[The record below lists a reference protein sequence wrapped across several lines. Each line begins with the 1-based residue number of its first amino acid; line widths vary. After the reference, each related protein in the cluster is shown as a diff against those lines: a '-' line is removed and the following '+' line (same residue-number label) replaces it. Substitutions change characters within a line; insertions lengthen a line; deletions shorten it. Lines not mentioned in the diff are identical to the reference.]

1 MQAINVQHLNKQY
14 GQKEVLKDLNF
25 SVQQGEF
32 VAIVGK
38 SGSGKSTILNI
49 LGLLETADS
58 GDIHILGQPI
68 PKINSRKATLM
79 RRNTINYL
87 FQSFA
92 LINNQTVGYNLYL
105 ALNFTK
111 HSKQAKHQII
121 DEILQKLDI
130 VNLKDTL
137 VESLSGGEKQRVAL
151 ARAIIKPGNIILADE
166 PTGSLDPE
174 NATIAF
180 NQIMNIRNQ
189 YGKTIVLV
197 THNMQE
203 AARADRIITI
213 G

>member
-58 GDIHILGQPI
+58 GDIQILGQPI

-111 HSKQAKHQII
+111 HSKQAKHQMI

-203 AARADRIITI
+203 AAKADRIITI